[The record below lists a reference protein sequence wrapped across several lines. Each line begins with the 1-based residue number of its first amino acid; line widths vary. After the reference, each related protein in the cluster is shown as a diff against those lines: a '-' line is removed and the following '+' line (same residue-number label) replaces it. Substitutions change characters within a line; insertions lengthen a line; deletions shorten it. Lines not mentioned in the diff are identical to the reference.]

1 MREKTQFYINV
12 MKLALPI
19 MIQNGITNMVG
30 LVDNVMVGTL
40 GTEQMTGVSIINQLL
55 FVNNLAVF
63 GAISG
68 PGIYCAQFFGQG
80 NKEGVKSTFQ
90 FKLVICILVA
100 ILAAMIFLLG
110 GDSLFRLYLHG
121 SDTGLDIDST
131 VRYGQKYLMIMTGS
145 LLPFAI
151 SQVYTSTMRETGKT
165 WVPMIAGIMSVA
177 TDVILNYLF
186 IFGKFGFP
194 RWEVK
199 GAAVATLIS
208 RILELFVLV
217 IVCHISKQQ
226 FPYMKQLYAGIRM
239 PGKLVKEMTRKGLP
253 IFFNEFLWAGGI
265 AALTQCYSMRGLEV
279 VAGLNISTTLSN
291 IFNVVFVSI
300 GSVTGIMVGKC
311 LGAGDF
317 TFAKTTA
324 KRLCVFSTIISGIT
338 GLVLIAFSGV
348 YPNVY
353 DTNETIRILA
363 QKLII
368 ITALFFPLQGLLNAV
383 YFSLR
388 SGGKTVITFLFDSV
402 YSWVVV
408 VSAAF
413 ILCKFTMMPILLVF
427 FVIQA
432 LDLIKVSIGLILL
445 KKGVWIQNLVQSQG

>member
-1 MREKTQFYINV
+1 

-40 GTEQMTGVSIINQLL
+40 GTEQMTGVSIINQLM

-68 PGIYCAQFFGQG
+68 PGIYCAQYFGQG

-90 FKLVICILVA
+90 FKLIICILVA
-100 ILAAMIFLLG
+100 IMACIIFLLG
-110 GDSLFRLYLHG
+110 GNQLFQLYLHG
-121 SDTGLDIDST
+121 SNTGLDINRT
-131 VRYGQKYLMIMTGS
+131 VQYGHEYLMVMLFT

-151 SQVYTSTMRETGKT
+151 SQVYASTMRETGKT
-165 WVPMIAGIMSVA
+165 LMPMVAGIVSVA
-177 TDVILNYLF
+177 ADVILNYLF
-186 IFGKFGFP
+186 IFGKFGCP
-194 RWEVK
+194 RLEVK
-199 GAAVATLIS
+199 GAAIATLIS
-208 RILELFVLV
+208 RILEMLVLLFV
-217 IVCHISKQQ
+217 CHLSKKQ
-226 FPYMKQLYAGIRM
+226 FPYMKRLYDGIRL
-239 PGKLVKEMTRKGLP
+239 PGTLVKEMTRKGLP

-279 VAGLNISTTLSN
+279 VAGLNISNTLSN

-317 TFAKTTA
+317 KFAKITS
-324 KRLCVFSTIISGIT
+324 KRLCIFSAIVSGIT

-348 YPNVY
+348 YPKVY
-353 DTNETIRILA
+353 DTNETIRTLA
-363 QKLII
+363 QNLII

-402 YSWVVV
+402 YSWVVA
-408 VSAAF
+408 VSVAF
-413 ILCKFTMMPILLVF
+413 LLCKFTAMPILIVF
-427 FVIQA
+427 FIIQA
-432 LDLIKVSIGLILL
+432 LDIIKVSIGLVLL
-445 KKGVWIQNLVQSQG
+445 KKGIWIQNLVQTQE

>member
-1 MREKTQFYINV
+1 MSEKKQFYKNV

-55 FVNNLAVF
+55 FVNNLAIF

-68 PGIYCAQFFGQG
+68 PGIYCAQYFGQG

-90 FKLVICILVA
+90 FKMIICIIVA
-100 ILAAMIFLLG
+100 ILACLIFMLG
-110 GDSLFRLYLHG
+110 GNSLFQLYLHG
-121 SDTGLDIDST
+121 SDTGLDMNRT
-131 VRYGQKYLMIMTGS
+131 VEYGHDYLMIMLAT
-145 LLPFAI
+145 LVPFAI
-151 SQVYTSTMRETGKT
+151 SQVYASTMRETGKT
-165 WVPMIAGIMSVA
+165 LVPMLAGIVSVA
-177 TDVILNYLF
+177 ADVLLNYLF

-194 RWEVK
+194 RLEVK
-199 GAAVATLIS
+199 GAAIATLIS
-208 RILELFVLV
+208 RILELLVLLL
-217 IVCHISKQQ
+217 VCHLSKRQ
-226 FPYMKQLYAGIRM
+226 FPYMKRLYAGFSLPRA
-239 PGKLVKEMTRKGLP
+239 LVKDMTKKGLP

-265 AALTQCYSMRGLEV
+265 ATLTQCYSMRGLEV
-279 VAGLNISTTLSN
+279 VAGLNISNTLSN

-317 TFAKTTA
+317 AFAKITS
-324 KRLCVFSTIISGIT
+324 KRLCVFSAVISGIT
-338 GLVLIAFSGV
+338 GLVLIAFSGI

-353 DTNETIRILA
+353 DTNETIRSLA
-363 QKLII
+363 QNLII

-402 YSWVVV
+402 YSWVIAVTT
-408 VSAAF
+408 AF
-413 ILCKFTMMPILLVF
+413 LLCRFTSLPILLVF
-427 FVIQA
+427 FIIQA
-432 LDLIKVSIGLILL
+432 LDFIKVSIGLILL
-445 KKGVWIQNLVQSQG
+445 KKGIWIQNLVQS